1 LGLPRDEALG
11 AADVR
16 AERFAER
23 NFGKVDAALGL
34 VDELGEYLCGLRPL
48 ERKAAHRIDAS
59 IDQRCS
65 AQPNAAHSS
74 PQ

>member
-1 LGLPRDEALG
+1 MGLPRDEALG

-48 ERKAAHRIDAS
+48 ERKAA
-59 IDQRCS
+59 QRMLRSVS
-65 AQPNAAHSS
+65 AAVRSRMQ
-74 PQ
+74 